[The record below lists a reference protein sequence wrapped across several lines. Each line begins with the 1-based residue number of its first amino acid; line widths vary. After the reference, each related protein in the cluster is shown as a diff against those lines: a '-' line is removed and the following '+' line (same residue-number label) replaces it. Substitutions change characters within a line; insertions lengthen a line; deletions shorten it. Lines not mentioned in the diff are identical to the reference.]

1 MTMPTRAT
9 GWGVRR
15 GGPGEPPLY
24 RRGQTRPV
32 SHLSATAIG
41 LAIATLARGQLAG
54 IGAGIAFYF
63 GETFATI
70 FVLDIVKYM
79 PFAVTRASVAF
90 GAAGRYL

>member
-9 GWGVRR
+9 AGVSAA
-15 GGPGEPPLY
+15 GGRANPHCTAEVKPD
-24 RRGQTRPV
+24 
-32 SHLSATAIG
+32 LSATCLPRRSGWRSRRSPA
-41 LAIATLARGQLAG
+41 ASLAG